1 MWHFVAVSLSL
12 PPLGREYL
20 QHHPYPENIFLLIEF
35 SNTSLAK
42 DLDIKRQA
50 YATASIPEYWVMNL
64 KTRQL
69 KVFRDPVKGNYAS
82 ESTLT
87 TGEIRPLA
95 FQDVVVSVQRLL
107 EG

>member
-1 MWHFVAVSLSL
+1 
-12 PPLGREYL
+12 
-20 QHHPYPENIFLLIEF
+20 
-35 SNTSLAK
+35 
-42 DLDIKRQA
+42 
-50 YATASIPEYWVMNL
+50 MNL

-69 KVFRDPVKGNYAS
+69 KVFRDPVNGDYAS

>member
-1 MWHFVAVSLSL
+1 MHLKHRHLNVL
-12 PPLGREYL
+12 RE
-20 QHHPYPENIFLLIEF
+20 
-35 SNTSLAK
+35 
-42 DLDIKRQA
+42 
-50 YATASIPEYWVMNL
+50 
-64 KTRQL
+64 
-69 KVFRDPVKGNYAS
+69 PVNGNYAS